1 MLKHKNSI
9 EEKRKN
15 FEESEELVRLHVQIR
30 RDLELKIVEF
40 IYHTKIDPAK
50 KKAPDLAD
58 RGLKVGRNAR
68 KL

>member
-1 MLKHKNSI
+1 MA
-9 EEKRKN
+9 
-15 FEESEELVRLHVQIR
+15 V
-30 RDLELKIVEF
+30 
-40 IYHTKIDPAK
+40 TKFGVSVTAIDPAK